1 MDSKCRKQIQIHK
14 YAKNNEADE
23 GRIKA
28 NLDICEITFVFV
40 TYRADPVGANQNAS
54 KIAFKANMSMNQMK
68 TKNINKTKTKDSF

>member
-1 MDSKCRKQIQIHK
+1 MFIILVRISFGSK
-14 YAKNNEADE
+14 YAKNNEPDE

-68 TKNINKTKTKDSF
+68 TKT